1 MAARGHYLG
10 SIIDDLD
17 TISSR
22 VRARCRLGWTDL
34 NHVLEDFFKELLNIV
49 ETANLVNLNEERMN
63 APGLD
68 LGDRTS
74 PRKLAYQIT
83 SQSGASKINKTL
95 EKIEDSALDTYDEIY
110 VLVVGEKQSSYKLD
124 IALMKRAGFKKR
136 NIIGMTELA
145 SRIMSRDLETIRAVH
160 DKLRAELRR
169 ITIELDVTAGEEA
182 ESAISGLVEETP
194 NIQRSDASLL
204 FKDAGG
210 TDLFENREEAEAALD
225 AFVTRLSKLPRM
237 TREYLGW
244 MFDNTDFMLGL
255 DRPGIFGSGT
265 SINADL
271 VSRKHLDE
279 LTMRSDLRLLESW
292 GFIDIDNDNDGTS
305 PRINL
310 YFPGSEQTNF
320 HEAFPHVMKERELL
334 AQTLFSNMNFTAFGP
349 PPKPEGSDKGRN
361 RKGGKSS

>member
-1 MAARGHYLG
+1 MRFPLTALTLLLTGILTMSTTAASPIAIVIHAGAGGKARKMAPEKEKEYHDTLAKALRAGHAVLKKG
-10 SIIDDLD
+10 GPAIEAVQAAIVVMEDSTLFNAGKGAVFTSAGENELDASIMDGKTLLAGAVGGVTVIKNP
-17 TISSR
+17 I
-22 VRARCRLGWTDL
+22 RAAHAVMEKTP
-34 NHVLEDFFKELLNIV
+34 HVMLAGDGADAFAKKVGLEIV
-49 ETANLVNLNEERMN
+49 
-63 APGLD
+63 
-68 LGDRTS
+68 
-74 PRKLAYQIT
+74 PRKYFYTEHRWKQLEEWKAKQ
-83 SQSGASKINKTL
+83 KT
-95 EKIEDSALDTYDEIY
+95 K
-110 VLVVGEKQSSYKLD
+110 KQSQ
-124 IALMKRAGFKKR
+124 
-136 NIIGMTELA
+136 
-145 SRIMSRDLETIRAVH
+145 LE
-160 DKLRAELRR
+160 
-169 ITIELDVTAGEEA
+169 
-182 ESAISGLVEETP
+182 
-194 NIQRSDASLL
+194 
-204 FKDAGG
+204 
-210 TDLFENREEAEAALD
+210 
-225 AFVTRLSKLPRM
+225 M